1 MTDEAE
7 TPPTV
12 DTSALV
18 EQLRA
23 RVEQRKRD
31 GVYPA
36 ELVED
41 LEGHFRRVTSNRA
54 GPDVHTVQVLIDQLQ
69 HAAHFSTTRIALDSG
84 VPGGAKL
91 HGLVAKAVSRQTLGI
106 LAQLQQFADAVV
118 AALRVVLA
126 EVDGPQ
132 SHVHSELVGQIDALF
147 EHVAALERRVR
158 AADGPIRLGDPAEEL
173 RGCEPVLVVEADP
186 VARLEAVPDGSLGG
200 LALIGVVEDLTPKQA
215 GDLARTARN
224 KLRPGG
230 RVVVEAASPPIH
242 PAYLRSLLE
251 EAGFGSQD
259 YAIAIR

>member
-7 TPPTV
+7 TAPTV
-12 DTSALV
+12 DASALV

-31 GVYPA
+31 GMYPA

-54 GPDVHTVQVLIDQLQ
+54 GPDVHSVQVLIDRLH
-69 HAAHFSTTRIALDSG
+69 HAANFSTTRIALDSG

-91 HGLVAKAVSRQTLGI
+91 HGLVAKAVSRQTVGI
-106 LAQLQQFADAVV
+106 LAQMQQFADAVT

-126 EVDGPQ
+126 EIDGPQ
-132 SHVHSELVGQIDALF
+132 SHVHSELIGQIDALF
-147 EHVAALERRVR
+147 EHVAALERSAN
-158 AADGPIRLGDPAEEL
+158 AADGPVLLRDPAEEL
-173 RGCEPVLVVEADP
+173 RGCDPVLVVESDP
-186 VARLEAVPDGSLGG
+186 VARLEPVPDSSLGG
-200 LALIGVVEDLTPKQA
+200 LALVGVFEDLTPKQA
-215 GDLARTARN
+215 AGLARTART

>member
-7 TPPTV
+7 SVPTA

-23 RVEQRKRD
+23 RVEQRKQD
-31 GVYPA
+31 GEYPA

-41 LEGHFRRVTSNRA
+41 LEGHFRRVTSNRT
-54 GPDVHTVQVLIDQLQ
+54 GPDVHSMQVRIDQLQ
-69 HAAHFSTTRIALDSG
+69 HASHFSTTRIPLDSG
-84 VPGGAKL
+84 MPGGAKF
-91 HGLVAKAVSRQTLGI
+91 HGAVAKAVSRQTLGI
-106 LAQLQQFADAVV
+106 LAQMQQFADAVV

-132 SHVHSELVGQIDALF
+132 SHVHAELIGQIDALF
-147 EHVAALERRVR
+147 EHVAALERRVN
-158 AADGPIRLGDPAEEL
+158 AADRPVRLADPAEEL
-173 RGCEPVLVVEADP
+173 RGCEPVLVVEDDP

-200 LALIGVVEDLTPKQA
+200 IALIGVIEDLTPKQA
-215 GDLARTARN
+215 AGLARTARN

-230 RVVVEAASPPIH
+230 RVVLEEASPPIH

-251 EAGFGSQD
+251 EAGFAPQD

>member
-1 MTDEAE
+1 MSDEAG

-31 GVYPA
+31 GDYPA
-36 ELVED
+36 DLVED

-54 GPDVHTVQVLIDQLQ
+54 GPDVHSVQLRIDQLQ
-69 HAAHFSTTRIALDSG
+69 HAANFSTTRIALDSG
-84 VPGGAKL
+84 MPGGAKL
-91 HGLVAKAVSRQTLGI
+91 HGLVAKAVSRQTVGI
-106 LAQLQQFADAVV
+106 LAQMQQFADAAV

-132 SHVHSELVGQIDALF
+132 SHVHAELVGQIDALF
-147 EHVAALERRVR
+147 EHVAALERRVS
-158 AADGPIRLGDPAEEL
+158 AADGPVRLADPAEEL
-173 RGCEPVLVVEADP
+173 RGCEPVLVIDDNP

-200 LALIGVVEDLTPKQA
+200 LALIGAIEDLTPKQA
-215 GDLARTARN
+215 ADLARIARS
-224 KLRPGG
+224 KLRADGK
-230 RVVVEAASPPIH
+230 VVLEEASPPIH